1 MVEGGEGGLRG
12 ALPGIVEVGGWG
24 EGWLKLV
31 G

>member
-24 EGWLKLV
+24 KRG
-31 G
+31 GDC